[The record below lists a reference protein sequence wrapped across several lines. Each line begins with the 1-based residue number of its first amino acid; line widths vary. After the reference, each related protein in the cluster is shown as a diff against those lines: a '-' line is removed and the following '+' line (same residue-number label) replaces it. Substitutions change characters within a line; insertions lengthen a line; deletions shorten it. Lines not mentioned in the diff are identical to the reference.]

1 MVQMPAVNT
10 PQFSWV
16 LSRLPHQAQPVPPI
30 YQPEVAA
37 RGVVY
42 AAAHPERRE
51 YWVGGSTAATL
62 IANAIMPGVLDRYL
76 AKTGFKSQQTPDRR
90 DPDQPVNLWEP
101 ADASK
106 DFGAHG
112 IFDNKSSSR
121 SFQLKASQH
130 HGIVAA
136 ASGALLAGLATVVA
150 GAWRKASR

>member
-16 LSRLPHQAQPVPPI
+16 LSRLPNHAQPVPPI

-37 RGVVY
+37 RGVFH

-62 IANAIMPGVLDRYL
+62 IANAVAPGILDRYL
-76 AKTGFKSQQTPDRR
+76 AKTGFKAQQTPHRR
-90 DPDQPVNLWEP
+90 DPDQPVNLWDP
-101 ADASK
+101 ADAER

-112 IFDNKSSSR
+112 VFDAKSSPR
-121 SFQLKASQH
+121 SLQLIASQH
-130 HGIVAA
+130 HGAVAA
-136 ASGALLAGLATVVA
+136 VA
-150 GAWRKASR
+150 GAVLAGTAAAITALVRGTR